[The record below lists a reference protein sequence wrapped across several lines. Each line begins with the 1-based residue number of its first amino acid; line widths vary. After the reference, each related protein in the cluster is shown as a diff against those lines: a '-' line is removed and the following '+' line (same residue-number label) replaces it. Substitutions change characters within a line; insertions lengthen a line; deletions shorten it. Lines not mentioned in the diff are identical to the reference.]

1 MAQADPPTP
10 SAGQP
15 PEYREEFHVMGEQL
29 VTTVEQ
35 LIHEGNVCRIIIK
48 QEGHTV
54 LEIPLTIGVV
64 GVLVA
69 PMLAA
74 VGAIG
79 AAVTNCTIEVV
90 RTESPAQ
97 TSGPPPAQGTNQPP
111 VSALSGQSDSMA
123 HSGMGL
129 FQHEQPMGFGEQLSY
144 SIAHSGMRLF
154 EQGSIKTRM
163 SGTVIDLVSAPIEP
177 GEYRLEIT
185 VTMGGVEIFLPRS
198 VQFTLEGRAIAGGRN
213 VHEGPGVWE
222 TMKQKLRYV
231 VNLPDQPPDFALA
244 PSNAE
249 RPVRIHFVTH
259 ITMGGIDI
267 YRL

>member
-1 MAQADPPTP
+1 MTQTIPNTP
-10 SAGQP
+10 SAGQQQ
-15 PEYREEFHVMGEQL
+15 EYREEFHVMGEQL

-35 LIHEGNVCRIIIK
+35 LLHEGNVRRIIIK
-48 QEGHTV
+48 HEGHTM

-64 GVLVA
+64 GVLLA
-69 PMLAA
+69 PLLAA

-90 RTESPAQ
+90 RTEPPEQ
-97 TSGPPPAQGTNQPP
+97 TGGLPLAQGISQPP
-111 VSALSGQSDSMA
+111 FSTFSGQ
-123 HSGMGL
+123 
-129 FQHEQPMGFGEQLSY
+129 SY

-154 EQGSIKTRM
+154 EQGSIKTLM
-163 SGTVIDLVSAPIEP
+163 SGTMIDLVSAPIES

-185 VTMGGVEIFLPRS
+185 VTMGGVELFLPRS
-198 VQFTLEGRAIAGGRN
+198 VQFTLEGSTIAGGRN

-231 VNLPDQPPDFALA
+231 VTLPDQPPDFALA
-244 PSNAE
+244 PSNPE

-259 ITMGGIDI
+259 ITMGGVDI

>member
-1 MAQADPPTP
+1 MTQTIPQTP
-10 SAGQP
+10 STGEQ

-29 VTTVEQ
+29 LTTVEQ
-35 LIHEGNVCRIIIK
+35 LLHEGNVRRIIIK
-48 QEGHTV
+48 HDGHTV

-64 GVLVA
+64 GVLIA
-69 PMLAA
+69 PLLAA

-90 RTESPAQ
+90 RTEPPERTGGA
-97 TSGPPPAQGTNQPP
+97 PPAQGRSQPP
-111 VSALSGQSDSMA
+111 VSAFSGQ
-123 HSGMGL
+123 
-129 FQHEQPMGFGEQLSY
+129 SY
-144 SIAHSGMRLF
+144 SIAYSGMQLC
-154 EQGSIKTRM
+154 EQGAIKTLM

-177 GEYRLEIT
+177 GEYRLDIM
-185 VTMGGVEIFLPRS
+185 VTMGGVELFLPHS
-198 VQFTLEGRAIAGGRN
+198 VQFTLEGSAIAGGRT

-222 TMKQKLRYV
+222 TMTQKLRYV
-231 VNLPDQPPDFALA
+231 VTLPDQPPDFALA

>member
-1 MAQADPPTP
+1 MTQADPHTP

-15 PEYREEFHVMGEQL
+15 PEYHEEFQVMGEQL

-35 LIHEGNVCRIIIK
+35 LLHEGNVRRIIIK
-48 QEGHTV
+48 HEGHTV

-69 PMLAA
+69 PLLAA

-79 AAVTNCTIEVV
+79 AAVTNCTIAVV
-90 RTESPAQ
+90 RTEPPAQ
-97 TSGPPPAQGTNQPP
+97 TGGPPPAQGSSHPS
-111 VSALSGQSDSMA
+111 VSAFSGQ
-123 HSGMGL
+123 
-129 FQHEQPMGFGEQLSY
+129 SY

-154 EQGSIKTRM
+154 EQGSIKTLM
-163 SGTVIDLVSAPIEP
+163 SGTLIDLVSAPIEP

-198 VQFTLEGRAIAGGRN
+198 VQFTLEGSAIAGGRN

-231 VNLPDQPPDFALA
+231 VTLPEQPPDFAVA
-244 PSNAE
+244 PSNPE

>member
-1 MAQADPPTP
+1 MTQTVPNTP
-10 SAGQP
+10 SAGEQP
-15 PEYREEFHVMGEQL
+15 ENREEFQVMGEQL

-35 LIHEGNVCRIIIK
+35 LLHEGNVRRISIK
-48 QEGHTV
+48 HEGHTV

-90 RTESPAQ
+90 RTELPEQ
-97 TSGPPPAQGTNQPP
+97 TGGPLPAQGTSQPP
-111 VSALSGQSDSMA
+111 FADLSGQ
-123 HSGMGL
+123 
-129 FQHEQPMGFGEQLSY
+129 SY

-154 EQGSIKTRM
+154 QQGSIKTLM
-163 SGTVIDLVSAPIEP
+163 GGTLIDLVSAPIEP

-185 VTMGGVEIFLPRS
+185 VTMGGVELFLPRS
-198 VQFTLEGRAIAGGRN
+198 VQFTLEGSAIAGGRN
-213 VHEGPGVWE
+213 VHEGPDVWE
-222 TMKQKLRYV
+222 TMKQKLRDLV
-231 VNLPDQPPDFALA
+231 TLPDQPPDFALA
-244 PSNAE
+244 PSNPE

>member
-1 MAQADPPTP
+1 MIQTIPNTP
-10 SAGQP
+10 STGEQ
-15 PEYREEFHVMGEQL
+15 PEYREEFQVMGEQL
-29 VTTVEQ
+29 LTTVEQ
-35 LIHEGNVCRIIIK
+35 LLHEGNVRRIIIK
-48 QEGHTV
+48 HEGHTV

-64 GVLVA
+64 GVLLA
-69 PMLAA
+69 PLLAA

-90 RTESPAQ
+90 RTEPPEQ
-97 TSGPPPAQGTNQPP
+97 TDGSPPAQGTSHPP
-111 VSALSGQSDSMA
+111 FAAFSGQ
-123 HSGMGL
+123 L
-129 FQHEQPMGFGEQLSY
+129 Y

-154 EQGSIKTRM
+154 EQGAIKTLMNR
-163 SGTVIDLVSAPIEP
+163 TVIDLVSAPIES
-177 GEYRLEIT
+177 GAYRLEIT
-185 VTMGGVEIFLPRS
+185 VTMGGVELFLPRS
-198 VQFTLEGRAIAGGRN
+198 VQFTLEGSALAGGRN

-231 VNLPDQPPDFALA
+231 VTLPAQPPDFALA
-244 PSNAE
+244 PSNPE

>member
-1 MAQADPPTP
+1 MTQTIPNTP
-10 SAGQP
+10 SAGQQQ
-15 PEYREEFHVMGEQL
+15 EYREEFHVMGEQL

-35 LIHEGNVCRIIIK
+35 LLHEGNVRRIIIK
-48 QEGHTV
+48 HEGHTM

-64 GVLVA
+64 GVLLA
-69 PMLAA
+69 PLLAA

-90 RTESPAQ
+90 RTEPPEQ
-97 TSGPPPAQGTNQPP
+97 TGGLPLAQGISQPP
-111 VSALSGQSDSMA
+111 FSTLSGQ
-123 HSGMGL
+123 
-129 FQHEQPMGFGEQLSY
+129 SY

-163 SGTVIDLVSAPIEP
+163 SGTVIDLVSAPIES
-177 GEYRLEIT
+177 GEYRLDIT
-185 VTMGGVEIFLPRS
+185 VTMGGVELFLPRS
-198 VQFTLEGRAIAGGRN
+198 VQFTLEGSALAGGRN

-231 VNLPDQPPDFALA
+231 VTLPDQPPNFAIA
-244 PSNAE
+244 PSNPE

-259 ITMGGIDI
+259 ITMGGVDI

>member
-1 MAQADPPTP
+1 MTQTNPNVPPYT
-10 SAGQP
+10 GQHQ
-15 PEYREEFHVMGEQL
+15 EYREEFQVMGEQL
-29 VTTVEQ
+29 VATVEQ
-35 LIHEGNVCRIIIK
+35 LLHEGNVRRIIIK
-48 QEGHTV
+48 HEGQTI

-90 RTESPAQ
+90 RVERPERPE
-97 TSGPPPAQGTNQPP
+97 GPPPAQRASRLP
-111 VSALSGQSDSMA
+111 LSGLGGQAYSIS
-123 HSGMGL
+123 HSGLQL
-129 FQHEQPMGFGEQLSY
+129 FQ
-144 SIAHSGMRLF
+144 
-154 EQGSIKTRM
+154 QGPIHTLM

-185 VTMGGVEIFLPRS
+185 VTMGGVEVFLPHY
-198 VQFTLEGRAIAGGRN
+198 VQFTLEGSSIAGGRN
-213 VHEGPGVWE
+213 VHEGPQIWE
-222 TMKQKLRYV
+222 TMKQKLHYV
-231 VNLPDQPPDFALA
+231 VALPDQPPDFALA
-244 PSNAE
+244 PYNPE

-259 ITMGGIDI
+259 ITMGGVDI

>member
-1 MAQADPPTP
+1 MTQAIPNTP

-15 PEYREEFHVMGEQL
+15 PEYREEFQVMGEQL

-35 LIHEGNVCRIIIK
+35 LLHEGNVRRISIK
-48 QEGHTV
+48 HEGHTV

-90 RTESPAQ
+90 RTEPPEQ
-97 TSGPPPAQGTNQPP
+97 TGGPPSAQGSSHPP
-111 VSALSGQSDSMA
+111 FSAFSGQ
-123 HSGMGL
+123 
-129 FQHEQPMGFGEQLSY
+129 SY
-144 SIAHSGMRLF
+144 SIAHSGMRLLQ
-154 EQGSIKTRM
+154 QGAIKTLM
-163 SGTVIDLVSAPIEP
+163 SGTVIDLVSAPVEP
-177 GEYRLEIT
+177 GEYRLDIT
-185 VTMGGVEIFLPRS
+185 VTMGGVELFLPHS
-198 VQFTLEGRAIAGGRN
+198 VQFTLEGSAIAGGRN

-231 VNLPDQPPDFALA
+231 VDLPDQPPDFAVA

-249 RPVRIHFVTH
+249 RLVRIHFVTH